1 MSQICLQQIGLEVIH
16 AKLPIHVCYV
26 HVMTIRRQLTS
37 GDGRR
42 RASLRRDR
50 LNARCL
56 MGVPQAHVA
65 IIGCRDD
72 HGRVERDVQGGDGL
86 WVR

>member
-1 MSQICLQQIGLEVIH
+1 
-16 AKLPIHVCYV
+16 
-26 HVMTIRRQLTS
+26 MTIRRQFTG

-42 RASLRRDR
+42 GARLRRDR
-50 LNARCL
+50 LDARCL

-86 WVR
+86 WVRQKLLYHFVLSDVPDEQEVIRTRGK